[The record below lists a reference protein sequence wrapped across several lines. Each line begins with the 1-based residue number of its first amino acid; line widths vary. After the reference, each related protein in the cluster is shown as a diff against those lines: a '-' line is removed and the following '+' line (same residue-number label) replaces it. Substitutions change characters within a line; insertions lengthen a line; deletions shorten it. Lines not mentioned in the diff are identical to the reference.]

1 MLFKFDNELL
11 LDDKQFF
18 YFIQDYAENNF
29 KS

>member
-1 MLFKFDNELL
+1 MLFKFDDEL